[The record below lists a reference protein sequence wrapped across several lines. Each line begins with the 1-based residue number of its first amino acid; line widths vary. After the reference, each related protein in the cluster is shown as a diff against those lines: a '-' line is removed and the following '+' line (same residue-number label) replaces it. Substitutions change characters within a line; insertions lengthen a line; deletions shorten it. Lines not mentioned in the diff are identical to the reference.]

1 MVDLRLWIRHP
12 NTGYL
17 QNRRDPACLRQAG
30 GVPVALAGA
39 VPVGTVVAHV
49 AVVRWCRG
57 GGCAAH
63 RCGNRCTGEPCT
75 ATAKRLLRT
84 ETEMRAANPEP
95 ASALWPRHI
104 VAHGGWDMRSRACR
118 APDSTCDPRGST
130 QTGAQR
136 AARPPIRR
144 HTLERPTILLI
155 QEGTRGMLH
164 SGLRAARPELR
175 TASLLPDIIT
185 PLIRAPQ
192 RHCHPSPRPVNALP
206 CPDRAVITNGER
218 HGLICERSHL

>member
-1 MVDLRLWIRHP
+1 MLRASCEVGGLGERCEMVDLRLWIRHP

-75 ATAKRLLRT
+75 ATAKRLIYEPKPKCEPQTL
-84 ETEMRAANPEP
+84 NP
-95 ASALWPRHI
+95 LPRF
-104 VAHGGWDMRSRACR
+104 G
-118 APDSTCDPRGST
+118 RGT
-130 QTGAQR
+130 
-136 AARPPIRR
+136 
-144 HTLERPTILLI
+144 
-155 QEGTRGMLH
+155 
-164 SGLRAARPELR
+164 
-175 TASLLPDIIT
+175 
-185 PLIRAPQ
+185 
-192 RHCHPSPRPVNALP
+192 
-206 CPDRAVITNGER
+206 
-218 HGLICERSHL
+218 

>member
-39 VPVGTVVAHV
+39 VGTVGVPVVAHV

-136 AARPPIRR
+136 AARPPIAA
-144 HTLERPTILLI
+144 HPGEADHITH
-155 QEGTRGMLH
+155 TRGYTRDAPF
-164 SGLRAARPELR
+164 RAQGSAAGVADCQSAPRHNYPVNQSTTATLPSITTPGKR
-175 TASLLPDIIT
+175 TAMSRPS
-185 PLIRAPQ
+185 
-192 RHCHPSPRPVNALP
+192 RHH
-206 CPDRAVITNGER
+206 ER
-218 HGLICERSHL
+218 RTARSHL